1 MPCEIF
7 IDKLRNTVVFNSFH
21 GLETC
26 MHGRRNHWLKFRVS
40 GGTGTRTQVPI
51 PDPGLFSLTLLLCD
65 GSAISDQVPELGRFS
80 SFRIVLPKQHLM
92 AGKSD
97 GQAWDQGRC

>member
-1 MPCEIF
+1 M
-7 IDKLRNTVVFNSFH
+7 VVFNSFH

-40 GGTGTRTQVPI
+40 GGTETRTQVPI
-51 PDPGLFSLTLLLCD
+51 PEPGLFSLTLLLSG

-80 SFRIVLPKQHLM
+80 SFRTVFQDSVIKPVFGGRYNLPARRVHEFFSL
-92 AGKSD
+92 G
-97 GQAWDQGRC
+97 GF